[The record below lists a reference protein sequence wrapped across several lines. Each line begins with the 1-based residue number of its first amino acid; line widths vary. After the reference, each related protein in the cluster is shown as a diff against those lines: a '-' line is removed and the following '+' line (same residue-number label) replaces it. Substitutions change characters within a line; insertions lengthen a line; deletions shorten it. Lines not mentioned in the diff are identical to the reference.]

1 MPFVTTLIA
10 IFAAGVGFGIVLPVT
25 SVVLEQQNVATP
37 IIGLMATVMFV
48 GMALGAPLVGR
59 SIELRGVRFTLGSG
73 LALAGS
79 CLFVLGVSV
88 SLPVW
93 FFARF
98 IMGIGCAAITT
109 SCETLINRLSTEKNR
124 GRNLGLYGLAFSIG
138 LMFGPAGVWML
149 TYGMWV
155 PFVVAGLLF
164 FVVAVI
170 AFKSIPFVQE
180 QTPDLRFD
188 FVFVKRLRVSLA
200 AMVMCGFMEGALIAL
215 IPIYALRTGFD
226 PTQVGLLLFGFMIG
240 HGALTPALST
250 LGDRL
255 GLRSMLMIT
264 YGLGMVSFGFVL
276 ILPTSMLLMPVLVLG
291 GASVGALY
299 PLGVGLLAE
308 FTEPGE
314 LARGNAL
321 TTFCYGLGSIA
332 GPLVPAII
340 MHVFDMPGS
349 LFIVAACMY
358 LAVFIWMTGQKRS
371 QLLNVS

>member
-1 MPFVTTLIA
+1 MPFITTLIS

-25 SVVLEQQNVATP
+25 SVVLEQQNIATP

-48 GMALGAPLVGR
+48 GMAFGAPLVGR

-79 CLFVLGVSV
+79 CLFVLGISV

-93 FFARF
+93 FFVRF

-149 TYGMWV
+149 TYGMWA

-164 FVVAVI
+164 FSVAVI

-180 QTPDLRFD
+180 HTPDFRFD
-188 FVFVKRLRVSLA
+188 FAFVKRLRVSLA
-200 AMVMCGFMEGALIAL
+200 SMIMCGFMEGALIAL

-226 PTQVGLLLFGFMIG
+226 STQVGLLLFGFMIG

-264 YGLGMVSFGFVL
+264 YGLGIVSFGTVL
-276 ILPTSMLLMPVLVLG
+276 ILPPSMWLMPVLVVG
-291 GASVGALY
+291 GAAVGALY

-332 GPLVPAII
+332 GPFVPAII
-340 MHVFDMPGS
+340 MHVLDVPGS
-349 LFIVAACMY
+349 LFVVAACMY
-358 LAVFIWMTGQKRS
+358 LAVFIWMTAQKHAQPLS
-371 QLLNVS
+371 ES

>member
-1 MPFVTTLIA
+1 M
-10 IFAAGVGFGIVLPVT
+10 FAPV
-25 SVVLEQQNVATP
+25 
-37 IIGLMATVMFV
+37 
-48 GMALGAPLVGR
+48 
-59 SIELRGVRFTLGSG
+59 
-73 LALAGS
+73 
-79 CLFVLGVSV
+79 
-88 SLPVW
+88 
-93 FFARF
+93 
-98 IMGIGCAAITT
+98 
-109 SCETLINRLSTEKNR
+109 
-124 GRNLGLYGLAFSIG
+124 
-138 LMFGPAGVWML
+138 GVWML

-155 PFVVAGLLF
+155 PFFVAGLLF
-164 FVVAVI
+164 FVVAAI

-180 QTPDLRFD
+180 HTPDFRFD
-188 FVFVKRLRVSLA
+188 FAFVKRLRVSLA
-200 AMVMCGFMEGALIAL
+200 SMVICGFMEGALIAL

-255 GLRSMLMIT
+255 GLRNMLMVT
-264 YGLGMVSFGFVL
+264 YGLGIVSFGVIL
-276 ILPTSMLLMPVLVLG
+276 ILPAGMWLMPVLVLG

-340 MHVFDMPGS
+340 MHALDMPGS
-349 LFIVAACMY
+349 LFVVAACMY
-358 LAVFIWMTGQKRS
+358 LAVFIWMTGQKHA
-371 QLLNVS
+371 QPLNAG